1 MSKSNPENLDP
12 ITKTPGAHPLGTGLG
27 AAGGA
32 AAGAAVGSTAGPLG
46 TLAGGVGGAIAGGLA
61 GKEIAENANPTE
73 GVGAAEHEL
82 ADVAVASGEAID
94 AAAELVN
101 PQLANAIADHHLA
114 EGLGAGGGAVVGAAA
129 GAPGGPGGI
138 VAAAAVGAVAG
149 GAIGKGTAKLV
160 DPKTE
165 ELHWRNA
172 YRDRPY
178 YDSGLAYDDYRPAYD
193 LGYRMRATLPEATF
207 EQAERRISQDWA
219 MAKGESRLTWEQ
231 ARLAA
236 RDAWDR
242 ATD

>member
-12 ITKTPGAHPLGTGLG
+12 ITGAPGAHALGTGLG

-46 TLAGGVGGAIAGGLA
+46 TIAGGVVGAIAGGLA

-73 GVGAAEHEL
+73 AVAAGDHEL
-82 ADVAVASGEAID
+82 ADVAVASGE
-94 AAAELVN
+94 AELVN

-114 EGLGAGGGAVVGAAA
+114 EGLGVGGGAVVGAAA
-129 GAPGGPGGI
+129 GAPGGPVGI
-138 VAAAAVGAVAG
+138 VAGAAVGAVAG
-149 GAIGKGTAKLV
+149 VAIGNGTAKLV
-160 DPKTE
+160 DPKAE
-165 ELHWRNA
+165 ELHWRDA
-172 YRDRPY
+172 CRDRPY
-178 YDSGLAYDDYRPAYD
+178 YDSALGYDDYRPAYE
-193 LGYRMRATLPEATF
+193 LGYRTRAALPEATF
-207 EQAERRISQDWA
+207 DQAERRISQDWA

-231 ARLAA
+231 AKLAA